1 MNKDFDTGNSYLPA
15 ELMQVVRTAVEM
27 ESPLEAEKFLNNYRL
42 NFLETL
48 RPMNI
53 FSENFVFYYALKLK
67 LILRIS
73 NFDAENG
80 KTIYKNIYNSII
92 NGDRLESE

>member
-1 MNKDFDTGNSYLPA
+1 M
-15 ELMQVVRTAVEM
+15 
-27 ESPLEAEKFLNNYRL
+27 
-42 NFLETL
+42 
-48 RPMNI
+48 
-53 FSENFVFYYALKLK
+53 FYYALKLK